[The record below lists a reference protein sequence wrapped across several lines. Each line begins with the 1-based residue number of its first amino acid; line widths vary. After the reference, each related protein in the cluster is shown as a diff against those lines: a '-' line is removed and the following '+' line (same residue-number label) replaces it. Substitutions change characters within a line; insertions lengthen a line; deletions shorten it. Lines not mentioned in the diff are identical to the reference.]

1 MTIKELEDIATILR
15 WAKGKVLSSAMFDR
29 IHACSEVIERELK
42 IKREQ
47 EIRVDVSG
55 NEMNDGD

>member
-29 IHACSEVIERELK
+29 IHACSEVIDRELRE
-42 IKREQ
+42 KREPKT
-47 EIRVDVSG
+47 DVSG
-55 NEMNDGD
+55 NEMYNDD